1 MSENK
6 KVRFAVVGLGH
17 IAQVA
22 VLPAFRHAKDK
33 CELTAFISD
42 SPEKISELSKMYG
55 VENHWTYDEYD
66 KALKS
71 GTFDAV
77 YIALPNDMHCE
88 FTVKAAEA
96 GIHVLCEKPM
106 ATSESECLEMIRA
119 ASSNNVKL
127 MIAYRLHFEKT
138 NMSVVDLIK
147 TGKIGD
153 PRVFNSTF
161 TMQVKEDNIRTKG
174 EKGGGPLNDIG
185 IYCLNAARYLF
196 GEEPLEVMAQMTYG
210 KDSRFQDVEESA
222 AVILRFPD
230 EKLASFMCSFGA
242 VNMSRYE
249 IVGTEGAITMEPAYD
264 YEIELEYKLKK
275 GDKVETH
282 KTPKR
287 DQFAPELLHFA
298 ESVLENKEPVPN
310 GYEGA
315 NDVKV
320 LDAIRESAET
330 GALVQLKSLF
340 LTSKPDGDLI
350 IEKAGVK
357 KPKLVQAESG
367 SKNK

>member
-1 MSENK
+1 MSDKK

-42 SPEKISELSKMYG
+42 SPEKVSELSKMYG
-55 VENHWTYDEYD
+55 VEKNWTYEEYD
-66 KALKS
+66 LALQS
-71 GTFDAV
+71 GAFDAV
-77 YIALPNDMHCE
+77 YIALPNDMHRE
-88 FTVKAAEA
+88 YAVKAAEA

-106 ATSESECLEMIRA
+106 ATSEAECLEMIRA

-138 NMSVVDLIK
+138 NMTVVDLIK
-147 TGKIGD
+147 SGKIGD

-161 TMQVKEDNIRTKG
+161 TLQVKEDNIRTKG

-196 GEEPLEVMAQMTYG
+196 GDEPTEVMAQVTYG
-210 KDSRFQDVEESA
+210 KDSRFKDIEESA
-222 AVILRFPD
+222 AVILKFPD
-230 EKLASFMCSFGA
+230 ERLASFMCSFGA
-242 VNMSRYE
+242 VSMSRYE
-249 IVGTEGAITMEPAYD
+249 IVGTDGAISMEPAYD
-264 YEIELEYKLKK
+264 YEVELEYKLTKD
-275 GDKVETH
+275 DKTEVH

-287 DQFAPELLHFA
+287 DQFAPELLHFS
-298 ESVLENKEPVPN
+298 ECILENKEPVPN

-330 GALVQLKSLF
+330 GALVQIKSLF
-340 LTSKPDGDLI
+340 LTSKPDGDLVV
-350 IEKAGVK
+350 EKAGVK

-367 SKNK
+367 SKK